1 MPLIR
6 SALGAPVLFYFVAE
20 AALLDESTECF
31 DKLASGDALPP
42 TSEGC
47 NSSLIAVGLLAFVI
61 MLALCLKPLDTLGEF
76 PPKLRRGRG
85 LGGTIAYMGGARLS
99 DESVEVP

>member
-1 MPLIR
+1 M
-6 SALGAPVLFYFVAE
+6 
-20 AALLDESTECF
+20 
-31 DKLASGDALPP
+31 
-42 TSEGC
+42 
-47 NSSLIAVGLLAFVI
+47 GLLAFVI
-61 MLALCLKPLDTLGEF
+61 MLALCLKPLDTLGDF